1 MIFIVTFLI
10 VAIITTT
17 TSIFTTNSI
26 ITIAI
31 FIISSSAELPL
42 HCSIKSSINTIKIV
56 IIRDYHSHHCHYHH
70 LDMITTTTILITT
83 TIIITTNIIIAIIIT
98 THTIIRTE
106 LNCMEQ
112 DDKQLLAGLREEFL
126 QAPSYEVLLFYSF
139 SDLRIFIFLIA

>member
-10 VAIITTT
+10 VAIIST
-17 TSIFTTNSI
+17 TSIITTASI
-26 ITIAI
+26 ISIAI
-31 FIISSSAELPL
+31 FIIISSAELPL
-42 HCSIKSSINTIKIV
+42 HSSIKSSINTIKIA
-56 IIRDYHSHHCHYHH
+56 IICDYHSHHCHYHH

-83 TIIITTNIIIAIIIT
+83 TNIITTNIIIAIIIT

-126 QAPSYEVLLFYSF
+126 QAPSYEVLLFYSC
-139 SDLRIFIFLIA
+139 SDLRILIFLIA

>member
-17 TSIFTTNSI
+17 SI

-42 HCSIKSSINTIKIV
+42 HSTIKSSINTIKIV
-56 IIRDYHSHHCHYHH
+56 IICDYHSHHCHYHH

-83 TIIITTNIIIAIIIT
+83 TNIITTNIIIAIIIT

-126 QAPSYEVLLFYSF
+126 QAPSYEVLLFYSC
-139 SDLRIFIFLIA
+139 SDLRILIFLIA